1 MIFPVGCV
9 IWIVTILSILLGNF
23 WGQSMLKTII
33 QKSIK
38 WFKTELPPILIV
50 GSLFILSL
58 AFMYYLIVGSF
69 TILLGGK
76 NLFTS
81 TVWYLI
87 LIAMLYFASLFTTQL
102 LKSETVNK
110 YEKTKSTIQYVV
122 IIVLMSYLTISNG
135 HFTLLAIAYTC
146 AIIGAITGHC
156 LPNHIDK

>member
-1 MIFPVGCV
+1 
-9 IWIVTILSILLGNF
+9 
-23 WGQSMLKTII
+23 MLKTIT

-38 WFKTELPPILIV
+38 WFKTELAPILIV
-50 GSLFILSL
+50 GSSFMLSL
-58 AFMYYLIVGSF
+58 AFMYHLIVGSF

-76 NLFTS
+76 NLFAS

-146 AIIGAITGHC
+146 AIIGAITGHV
-156 LPNHIDK
+156 LPNHIDE

>member
-1 MIFPVGCV
+1 
-9 IWIVTILSILLGNF
+9 
-23 WGQSMLKTII
+23 MLKNII

-38 WFKTELPPILIV
+38 WFKNELAPILISI
-50 GSLFILSL
+50 SLFVLSL

-69 TILLGGK
+69 TILLGGQ
-76 NLFTS
+76 NLFAS

-87 LIAMLYFASLFTTQL
+87 LIAMLYFASLFTTQF

-110 YEKTKSTIQYVV
+110 YEKTKSTTQYVV
-122 IIVLMSYLTISNG
+122 IIILMSYLTISNG

-146 AIIGAITGHC
+146 AIIGAITGHV

>member
-1 MIFPVGCV
+1 
-9 IWIVTILSILLGNF
+9 
-23 WGQSMLKTII
+23 MLKTIT

-38 WFKTELPPILIV
+38 WFKTELAPILIV
-50 GSLFILSL
+50 GSSFMLSL

-76 NLFTS
+76 NLFAS

-110 YEKTKSTIQYVV
+110 YKKTKSTIQYVV

-135 HFTLLAIAYTC
+135 NFTLLAIAYTC
-146 AIIGAITGHC
+146 AIIGAITGHVI
-156 LPNHIDK
+156 PNHIDE